1 MSNKNIVTK
10 EIPFHGDKLLGVKTD
25 DGKVWLAVSRTCLG
39 IGLTEDQSK
48 KQSRNIQN
56 SLLFN
61 GKWKKIAGAKFG
73 TTDHAGTTLV
83 IHEDMVPL
91 WLAQIRLTPK
101 MEKENPEATR
111 KLLSY
116 QLEAAKVLHRAF
128 YQSNEQ
134 KEKLHNKLGLEGQI
148 IKMTEEIS
156 EMKSELHDQSLYL
169 QNVMK
174 NMTLSTA
181 QQGKILQAGKDR
193 INYLLGGAHSKQYK
207 ENARKYFINLWNG
220 LKATFGCG
228 SYKDLNPV
236 YYNDAVCYIN
246 EWEYEE

>member
-1 MSNKNIVTK
+1 MSNKNVVTK
-10 EIPFHGDKLLGVKTD
+10 EIPFHGDKLLGIKTED
-25 DGKVWLAVSRTCLG
+25 EKVWLAVSRTCLG

-83 IHEDMVPL
+83 IHEDMVPM

-101 MEKENPEATR
+101 MEKENPEATK

-116 QLEAAKVLHRAF
+116 QLEAAKVLHSAF

-134 KEKLHNKLGLEGQI
+134 KEKLHSELGLEGQI
-148 IKMTEEIS
+148 IKMTEELS
-156 EMKSELHDQSLYL
+156 EMKSELHDQSSHL

-193 INYLLGGAHSKQYK
+193 VNHLLGGAHSQ
-207 ENARKYFINLWNG
+207 
-220 LKATFGCG
+220 
-228 SYKDLNPV
+228 
-236 YYNDAVCYIN
+236 
-246 EWEYEE
+246 

>member
-10 EIPFHGDKLLGVKTD
+10 EIPFHEDKLLGVKTE
-25 DGKVWLAVSRTCLG
+25 DGKVWLAVHKTCLG
-39 IGLTEDQSK
+39 IGLTEDQAK
-48 KQSRNIQN
+48 KQGKNIKN
-56 SLLFN
+56 SLLF
-61 GKWKKIAGAKFG
+61 KDCWTVLGAKLD
-73 TTDHAGTTLV
+73 TQVRKTLV
-83 IHEDMVPL
+83 IHEDMVPM

-101 MEKENPEATR
+101 MEKENPEATK

-116 QLEAAKVLHRAF
+116 QLEAAKVLHSAF

-134 KEKLHNKLGLEGQI
+134 KEKLHSELGLEGQI
-148 IKMTEEIS
+148 IKMTEELS
-156 EMKSELHDQSLYL
+156 EMKSELHDQSSYL

-193 INYLLGGAHSKQYK
+193 INYLLGGAHSKEYK
-207 ENARKYFINLWNG
+207 ENARKCFINLWNG
-220 LKATFGCG
+220 LKAMFECG

-236 YYNDAVCYIN
+236 HYNDAVCYIN